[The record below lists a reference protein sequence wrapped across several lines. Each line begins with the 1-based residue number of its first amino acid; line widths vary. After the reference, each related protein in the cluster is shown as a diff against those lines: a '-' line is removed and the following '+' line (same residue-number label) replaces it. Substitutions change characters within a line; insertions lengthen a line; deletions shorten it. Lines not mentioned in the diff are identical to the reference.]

1 MYYIFFTLYKNE
13 FIGIM
18 LEIFGNYLYFLQI
31 KKSIGKKTFLNV
43 RIVRFIVV
51 ILLFI
56 LRMIFFILLYIIIRL
71 EITKIVKNK

>member
-31 KKSIGKKTFLNV
+31 KKIYWQKNIFKCENCKIHSCNTFIYTKND
-43 RIVRFIVV
+43 
-51 ILLFI
+51 
-56 LRMIFFILLYIIIRL
+56 IFYLIIHNNKIRD
-71 EITKIVKNK
+71 NKDSEK